1 MKKEI
6 NLRLFS
12 DLETIMSGNADAFKD
27 SPDFKTNFDAMSNTL
42 KSLGYDILINN
53 SSASEFVPISRMND
67 VVAAREQY
75 KNQINILNQTL
86 ETMQNEKGLSKQSQ
100 AQLNKLIQDNKALNE
115 KVLDMTT
122 NMEIII
128 NASDAINPNDVLAFV
143 DKTKLKQEAN
153 GTISGVKEEIARI
166 RSEKP
171 YLFNAQQ
178 QQQQER
184 QQSGTD
190 NSQFRNNGGDKL
202 SMNALIRRSAGFS
215 V

>member
-86 ETMQNEKGLSKQSQ
+86 EKMQNEKGLSEQSQ

-178 QQQQER
+178 QHQER

-190 NSQFRNNGGDKL
+190 NSQFKNNGGDKL